1 MAAPSVT
8 GRAPTAFVHDLVCR
22 PALFRGTASVEAHPG
37 KDRIRAS
44 DPPYGAA
51 VVVYRRAPAIEVLV
65 LHRTGTASEGDWAW
79 TPPGGARFPAEQI
92 EHCAARE
99 LHEEIG
105 LDLEPRVVTAGD
117 EAGWAVYAVEVA

>member
-1 MAAPSVT
+1 M
-8 GRAPTAFVHDLVCR
+8 
-22 PALFRGTASVEAHPG
+22 
-37 KDRIRAS
+37 I
-44 DPPYGAA
+44 
-51 VVVYRRAPAIEVLV
+51 

-117 EAGWAVYAVEVA
+117 EAGWAVYAVEVAWEGSAGLACGQRLSSPALLEVSVGSGRWS